1 MVMEMAPSEKVSAL
15 LKVRREMGNCS
26 LCQLREGRFN
36 IVFGEGNPFADLM
49 LIGEGPGVCEDGL
62 GRPFVGKS
70 GELLDKAL
78 AHNDLTRD
86 DVYIANLVKCR
97 PPGNRNPTITELGLC
112 TPFLYEQIKVIA
124 PKCIVTLGKVAAEYL
139 LKRNVKITQER
150 GMTFRCYD
158 FPHIFLIPT
167 LHPSYI
173 LRNGGK
179 GKGGLYY
186 DIEHGLEQASLGLT
200 PDQWEEALYQDWME
214 SNKEYYEKRRKC
226 PHLY

>member
-1 MVMEMAPSEKVSAL
+1 MVMEMAPNEKISAL
-15 LKVRREMGNCS
+15 LKVRREIGNCS
-26 LCQLREGRFN
+26 TCQLCQGRSN

-49 LIGEGPGVCEDGL
+49 FVGEGPGEREDTL
-62 GRPFVGKS
+62 ARPFVGKS
-70 GELLDKAL
+70 GELLDKGL

-86 DVYIANLVKCR
+86 DVYITNLVKCR

-139 LKRNVKITQER
+139 LKRDVKITKER
-150 GMTFRCYD
+150 GMIFHCYD

-179 GKGGLYY
+179 GKGRFYH
-186 DIEHGLEQASLGLT
+186 DIEHGLEKAYSGLN
-200 PDQWEEALYQDWME
+200 PDQWEEALYQDWMK
-214 SNKEYYEKRRKC
+214 SNEKYWRNMKGC